1 MCVRC
6 ASPADFFI
14 LKAFHPPEES
24 GGSPRG
30 RPRSLLVSLLSAR
43 LPPHIHPLRALSPS
57 QDQPSSYKTKA
68 CRSFARTGRC
78 PYGPR
83 CRFMHGDVREAQDLA
98 MLRLAAEGDGTP
110 PFGPID
116 GSSPA
121 SSQQSGPSQPP
132 VPNAWAQGLPNL
144 GQAQSQPM
152 PPVSLPTGAAPPV
165 QPNGSL
171 LPGGLTTEQL
181 QQAANSIGRPGL
193 TAEQLLAELLAN
205 RAAGGSTGETPPRP
219 GQLPVQA
226 QLGGSVSQASSQP
239 SPHMSAAPAADPVLL
254 QSHQQQGGG
263 GGHFVGGL
271 PPPQKPMPM
280 ASPPNAWGVRP
291 PVGVLPGFP
300 GHGANGMQQQQQQQ
314 LQQQYSNSNGS
325 HIPSPSTSLISSTLP
340 STHASALSSP
350 TYGAAQGGHTPQQ
363 LPLLPP
369 PAMLPGGGLPPPGMG
384 PGAQPQPLHVQLHA
398 QPPSAA
404 AAAPFAAFNG
414 VGGAVGGSL
423 GQHAGANGGVP
434 GGGYHACCGNG
445 GGAQINCGAPNMC
458 GGCATDTS
466 TSNSSGCGSR
476 FSDVLRQGDESV
488 EASYGQGGTTAS
500 THFTRSSIA
509 KQLSVLFDDGG
520 SSRENLTL
528 LGQVDQLPGGP
539 SMNNMGACSHT
550 NSEDGPSLSSGE
562 SIDSKSGEGPSI
574 TSERPALVDVGG
586 VANLD
591 GSLRINIDGGGDM
604 GLLADQLAAVC
615 CSPPRH
621 TTGVPPWRGSSPTP
635 GGF

>member
-263 GGHFVGGL
+263 G
-271 PPPQKPMPM
+271 
-280 ASPPNAWGVRP
+280 
-291 PVGVLPGFP
+291 
-300 GHGANGMQQQQQQQ
+300 
-314 LQQQYSNSNGS
+314 
-325 HIPSPSTSLISSTLP
+325 
-340 STHASALSSP
+340 
-350 TYGAAQGGHTPQQ
+350 
-363 LPLLPP
+363 
-369 PAMLPGGGLPPPGMG
+369 
-384 PGAQPQPLHVQLHA
+384 
-398 QPPSAA
+398 
-404 AAAPFAAFNG
+404 
-414 VGGAVGGSL
+414 
-423 GQHAGANGGVP
+423 
-434 GGGYHACCGNG
+434 
-445 GGAQINCGAPNMC
+445 
-458 GGCATDTS
+458 
-466 TSNSSGCGSR
+466 
-476 FSDVLRQGDESV
+476 
-488 EASYGQGGTTAS
+488 
-500 THFTRSSIA
+500 
-509 KQLSVLFDDGG
+509 
-520 SSRENLTL
+520 
-528 LGQVDQLPGGP
+528 
-539 SMNNMGACSHT
+539 
-550 NSEDGPSLSSGE
+550 
-562 SIDSKSGEGPSI
+562 
-574 TSERPALVDVGG
+574 
-586 VANLD
+586 
-591 GSLRINIDGGGDM
+591 
-604 GLLADQLAAVC
+604 
-615 CSPPRH
+615 
-621 TTGVPPWRGSSPTP
+621 
-635 GGF
+635 